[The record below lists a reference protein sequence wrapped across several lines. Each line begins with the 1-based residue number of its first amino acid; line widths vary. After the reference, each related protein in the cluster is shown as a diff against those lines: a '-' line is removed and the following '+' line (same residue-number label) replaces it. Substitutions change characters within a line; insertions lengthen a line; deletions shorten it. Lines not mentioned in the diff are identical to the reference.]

1 MDIEIEAENIYLKNK
16 VVSKLDLFVVDF
28 INILKKYMDYVIVSG
43 YVSILFGRSRGTE
56 DIDLLINKIDMD
68 TFLKFHNELI
78 EKNYWFLNAE
88 NSNELFGMLED
99 GLAIRVAVKDTVI
112 PNIELKY
119 VKSQL
124 DRISLKEHKV
134 AQLDMYGIN
143 ISPLELQIA
152 FKLYLGS
159 DKDIEDASYLY
170 EIFRAHL
177 SKFKIKHF
185 MDILGVKRGDYGFE
199 I

>member
-1 MDIEIEAENIYLKNK
+1 MDIEIEADNIFLKNK
-16 VVSKLDLFVVDF
+16 MVSKLDLFVVDF
-28 INILKKYMDYVIVSG
+28 INILKKYMDYVVVSG
-43 YVSILFGRSRGTE
+43 YVSI
-56 DIDLLINKIDMD
+56 
-68 TFLKFHNELI
+68 
-78 EKNYWFLNAE
+78 
-88 NSNELFGMLED
+88 LFGMLED
-99 GLAIRVAVKDTVI
+99 GLAIRVAVKDNVI
-112 PNIELKY
+112 PNIEIKF

-134 AQLDMYGIN
+134 AQLDTYCIN

-159 DKDIEDASYLY
+159 DKDIEDAAYLY

>member
-1 MDIEIEAENIYLKNK
+1 
-16 VVSKLDLFVVDF
+16 
-28 INILKKYMDYVIVSG
+28 MDYVVVSG

-56 DIDLLINKIDMD
+56 DIDLLINKIDMN

-88 NSNELFGMLED
+88 NPIELFGMLEE
-99 GLAIRVAVKDTVI
+99 GRAIRVAVKNYVI
-112 PNIELKY
+112 PNIELKF
-119 VKSQL
+119 VKSKL

-134 AQLDMYGIN
+134 AQLDTYCIN

-159 DKDIEDASYLY
+159 DKDIEDAAYLS
-170 EIFRAHL
+170 EIFRAHI
-177 SKFKIKHF
+177 SKFKIQHY

>member
-1 MDIEIEAENIYLKNK
+1 MDIEIKGENIYLKNK
-16 VVSKLDLFVVDF
+16 VVSKLDIFVVDF
-28 INILKKYMDYVIVSG
+28 INILKKYMDYVVVSG

-56 DIDLLINKIDMD
+56 DIDILINKIDRD

-88 NSNELFGMLED
+88 NPNELFGMLED
-99 GLAIRVAVKDTVI
+99 ELAIRVAVKDNVI
-112 PNIELKY
+112 PNIEIKF

-134 AQLDMYGIN
+134 AQLDKYGIN
-143 ISPLELQIA
+143 ISPIELQIA

-159 DKDIEDASYLY
+159 DKDIEDAAYLY
-170 EIFRAHL
+170 EIFSAYL

-185 MDILGVKRGDYGFE
+185 MDILGVKGGNYGFE

>member
-16 VVSKLDLFVVDF
+16 VVSKLDLFEVDF

-88 NSNELFGMLED
+88 NPNELFGMLED
-99 GLAIRVAVKDTVI
+99 KLVSRH
-112 PNIELKY
+112 
-119 VKSQL
+119 S
-124 DRISLKEHKV
+124 SKV
-134 AQLDMYGIN
+134 G
-143 ISPLELQIA
+143 
-152 FKLYLGS
+152 
-159 DKDIEDASYLY
+159 
-170 EIFRAHL
+170 
-177 SKFKIKHF
+177 
-185 MDILGVKRGDYGFE
+185 
-199 I
+199 

>member
-16 VVSKLDLFVVDF
+16 VVSKLDLFVIDF
-28 INILKKYMDYVIVSG
+28 INILKKYMDYVVVSG

-88 NSNELFGMLED
+88 NPIELFGMLED
-99 GLAIRVAVKDTVI
+99 GLAIRVAVKENVI
-112 PNIELKY
+112 PNKELKF

-124 DRISLKEHKV
+124 DRISLKEHNV
-134 AQLDMYGIN
+134 AQLDTYSN
-143 ISPLELQIA
+143 
-152 FKLYLGS
+152 
-159 DKDIEDASYLY
+159 
-170 EIFRAHL
+170 
-177 SKFKIKHF
+177 
-185 MDILGVKRGDYGFE
+185 
-199 I
+199 